1 MKSIC
6 HGEVFL
12 TLNLFLVKTI
22 EFTQLSSDH
31 NFLNFLT
38 FRVYLDNKNHMIPLP
53 IILIFTIVLI
63 LISNMS

>member
-31 NFLNFLT
+31 NFLKFLT
-38 FRVYLDNKNHMIPLP
+38 FRVYLDNKNHMIPLL
-53 IILIFTIVLI
+53 IILIFTIMLI